1 MLKPPC
7 WAPCSTRGVG
17 LLRAYREAALARTG
31 PYELHETP
39 VGVMAD
45 LVEQVVKIESPVHV
59 DEVIVRLRTAWGL
72 QRAGARIE
80 AAVEQGVDL
89 ALKRGRLSREGGF
102 LSMVGEVPLPRDRGN
117 SLSQSLRKLE
127 MISPLEIA
135 AGVVHVVATNLG
147 ATDDEVALTISRM
160 LGFKA
165 TSASL
170 RKHIGSVVEDLV
182 VAGRLRRED
191 QMIVSQVNP
200 GA

>member
-1 MLKPPC
+1 
-7 WAPCSTRGVG
+7 
-17 LLRAYREAALARTG
+17 
-31 PYELHETP
+31 
-39 VGVMAD
+39 
-45 LVEQVVKIESPVHV
+45 
-59 DEVIVRLRTAWGL
+59 
-72 QRAGARIE
+72 
-80 AAVEQGVDL
+80 
-89 ALKRGRLSREGGF
+89 
-102 LSMVGEVPLPRDRGN
+102 MVGEIPLPRDRGN